1 MDIRSSKIFPNEVDL
16 FFKGESIYF
25 MGIDLVYSEAE
36 GLLYISK
43 RRSHRS
49 IYRAPALLATS

>member
-1 MDIRSSKIFPNEVDL
+1 MDIRSSKIFPNVVDL
-16 FFKGESIYF
+16 FIDGESIYF
-25 MGIDLVYSEAE
+25 MGIDLVYLEAE

-49 IYRAPALLATS
+49 IDRAPALLATS